1 MISFIVAMDKH
12 RLIGKENDLPWRL
25 PADLAHFKRV
35 TSGHTVIM
43 GRKTYESI
51 GKPLPNRRNVV
62 VTRSQAYTAEGVDIV
77 HSIDEAI
84 RLTEHENETFV
95 IGGSELF
102 KAFWPHADRMYVT
115 YIDEVFDGDTY
126 FPEIDGQEW
135 ELVSIEAGIVDEKN
149 VYPHE
154 FRVYERQEKN

>member
-135 ELVSIEAGIVDEKN
+135 ELVSVEAGTVDEKN

-154 FRVYERQEKN
+154 FRVYERQAKN